1 MRFFA
6 AVLGEGTTQQTDVRP
21 VYVLVASFLF
31 VVRRRHDMDMDEG
44 TGDNSPPSI
53 LIESSSDE
61 DSKDNE
67 DDPKN
72 AKIRIDM
79 SSIPCVSLSDAE
91 DNELQDLG
99 VTAYDQSCY
108 EENVMKQIDSALD
121 RGKEGSHS
129 GSSQSC
135 SQQNGVTHALAN
147 EQFNGPSTSDSLAR
161 QRDAQKRFKDFSPI
175 KRKAAEA
182 LSDESSGDEDDWKP
196 KKGDFD
202 SGEDEYDEINSE
214 EESDG
219 QEKVKK
225 STKQSKRKKIR
236 TFDGEDEE
244 DKSIK
249 KARKIKDDGCER
261 YYLKRMKLYNPS
273 ANQEFHELEGG
284 LKVPMEIWDKLFPYQ
299 QTGVKWLWEL
309 HQACVGG
316 IVGDEMGLGKTIQ
329 VIAFLAGLKSSKI
342 EMFRETY
349 KSLGPTVIVCPATVM
364 HQWVQELHTWF
375 PPLRVA
381 ILHATGSFTGNKSTL
396 IRNINKS
403 NGILITTYSGVTD
416 YQDMLYSYEW
426 HYVILDEGHK
436 IRNPDAQT
444 TIACKRFRSPHRIIL
459 SGSPIQNNLKELWS
473 LFDFVYPGKLGTLP
487 IFMEQFSIPITQGGY
502 ANASD
507 IQVKIAFKCATVLKN
522 TIKPYLLR
530 RMKEDVN
537 STINLPK
544 KNEQVLFC
552 KLTDEQTSLYQTYLD
567 SAAVKDIFRGSPQL
581 FVALIN
587 LRKICNH
594 PSLFGGFKG
603 LKKNG
608 NVEEPI
614 ITDDEDYGY
623 YRRSGKMQVV
633 DALLRLWF
641 KQGHKIL
648 LFTQGT
654 QMMTIIEK
662 YLRYKSYTYLTM
674 DGSTPIGS
682 RQSLIKQFN
691 EDKNIFVFLLTTR
704 VGGIGVNLVGAN
716 RVIIFDPDWNPS
728 TDLQARER
736 AWRIGQEQ
744 SVTIYRLLTA
754 GTIEEKIYH
763 RQVFKMYL
771 TNRVL
776 KDPKQRRFFKTND
789 LYELFTLG
797 SVDSKSQT
805 ESSAIFA
812 GTGSE
817 IQVKKT
823 EKKKKSKK
831 TKEKKSKEVVRTKQL
846 SNGEEPSITLD
857 PEKVQELRERAKM
870 LSQMLA
876 SKFASS
882 SSSSSAVTNSTQK
895 SSLPESHESC
905 STSRKKSKK
914 GLIFEGERIKY
925 LVKQDTPTESRVSE
939 KQDEYVLKKLF
950 SKSTSVVHSAIQHD
964 VIEGTK
970 DTDYVIIEKEAE
982 KVASDAIEALKKS
995 RTSCFAATSGIPN
1008 WTGVS
1013 GFMKKSSSGPGGSSS
1028 SSSSSLLQAMKQRS
1042 RLDRNPNS
1050 TPDAPSAEHEDLLRD
1065 LKSFLSFQ
1073 SKVPGQATTKEIL
1086 DKFGDRLPPS
1096 RSPVF
1101 KALLWKLADFYRNG
1115 EGIGVWKL
1123 KFDFL

>member
-1 MRFFA
+1 MDHSPD
-6 AVLGEGTTQQTDVRP
+6 TI
-21 VYVLVASFLF
+21 LVDSSCESEE
-31 VVRRRHDMDMDEG
+31 DEEE
-44 TGDNSPPSI
+44 
-53 LIESSSDE
+53 ES
-61 DSKDNE
+61 N
-67 DDPKN
+67 KN
-72 AKIRIDM
+72 GKIRIDM
-79 SSIPCVSLSDAE
+79 STIPCVSLSDEEE
-91 DNELQDLG
+91 DHELQDLG

-108 EENVMKQIDSALD
+108 EENVIKQIDSALD
-121 RGKEGSHS
+121 RNGKSRSDTENGLSEQS
-129 GSSQSC
+129 DVQQVFSSD
-135 SQQNGVTHALAN
+135 TFK
-147 EQFNGPSTSDSLAR
+147 EPSVSDSIQRA
-161 QRDAQKRFKDFSPI
+161 RDAEQRFKGNDFTRR
-175 KRKAAEA
+175 KRTRDSEDDSD
-182 LSDESSGDEDDWKP
+182 SDEDEWKP
-196 KKGDFD
+196 PK
-202 SGEDEYDEINSE
+202 EL
-214 EESDG
+214 ESDDF
-219 QEKVKK
+219 E
-225 STKQSKRKKIR
+225 
-236 TFDGEDEE
+236 EDEE
-244 DKSIK
+244 IMESDEEYETPENITKPKNKPQKKSK
-249 KARKIKDDGCER
+249 KCKESDDETAVKKHVKIKDDGNES
-261 YYLKRMKLYNPS
+261 YYLKRIRQYKNSLT
-273 ANQEFHELEGG
+273 ANEEEFHELDGG
-284 LKVPMEIWDKLFPYQ
+284 LKVPKDIWDRLFPYQ

-316 IVGDEMGLGKTIQ
+316 IIGDEMGLGKTIQ

-349 KSLGPTVIVCPATVM
+349 KSLGPTIIVCPATVM
-364 HQWVQELHTWF
+364 HQWVQELHSWF
-375 PPLRVA
+375 PPIRVA
-381 ILHATGSFTGNKSTL
+381 ILHSTGSFTGNKSTL
-396 IRNINKS
+396 IKNINKF

-416 YQDMLYSYEW
+416 YQDMLYNYEW

-502 ANASD
+502 ANATEV
-507 IQVKIAFKCATVLKN
+507 QVTIAFKCATVLKN

-552 KLTDEQTSLYQTYLD
+552 KLTDEQTALYQTYLD

-603 LKKNG
+603 MKKTHDG
-608 NVEEPI
+608 EIV
-614 ITDDEDYGY
+614 TDDTDYGY

-654 QMMTIIEK
+654 QMMVIIEK
-662 YLRYKSYTYLTM
+662 YLNYKNYKSLKM
-674 DGSTPIGS
+674 DGSTSIRARQPI
-682 RQSLIKQFN
+682 IKRFN
-691 EDKNIFVFLLTTR
+691 EDKSIFIFLLTTR
-704 VGGIGVNLVGAN
+704 VGGIGVNLIGAS
-716 RVIIFDPDWNPS
+716 RIIIYDPDWNPS

-736 AWRIGQEQ
+736 AWRIGQDQ
-744 SVTIYRLLTA
+744 PVTIYRLLTA

-797 SVDSKSQT
+797 GVDSKSQT

-812 GTGSE
+812 GTGSD
-817 IQVKKT
+817 VKPKGKSS
-823 EKKKKSKK
+823 KKKKSKR
-831 TKEKKSKEVVRTKQL
+831 KKLNGIIK
-846 SNGEEPSITLD
+846 SNPVNEEIPPIFLA
-857 PEKVQELRERAKM
+857 PEKVQELREKAKKI
-870 LSQMLA
+870 SQMLV
-876 SKFASS
+876 SKFSASS
-882 SSSSSAVTNSTQK
+882 SSSSSSSTVTSENPSPSCSRVIDEEKHDTFPKKK
-895 SSLPESHESC
+895 SSLK
-905 STSRKKSKK
+905 RKK
-914 GLIFEGERIKY
+914 GLVFEGERIKY
-925 LVKQDTPTESRVSE
+925 LVKQDTLSEAETCVSE

-970 DTDYVIIEKEAE
+970 DADYVIIEKEAE

-995 RTSCFAATSGIPN
+995 RSSCFAASAGIPN
-1008 WTGVS
+1008 WTGLS
-1013 GFMKKSSSGPGGSSS
+1013 GFMKKSSSASSKTA
-1028 SSSSSLLQAMKQRS
+1028 SSSSLLQAMKQRS
-1042 RLDRNPNS
+1042 RLDRKTNS
-1050 TPDAPSAEHEDLLRD
+1050 TPDTPSVEHDDLLRD

-1073 SKVPGQATTKEIL
+1073 SKVTGQATTQEIL
-1086 DKFGDRLPPS
+1086 DRFGERLPPS
-1096 RSPVF
+1096 HSPVF
-1101 KALLWKLADFYRNG
+1101 KALLWKLADFSRDA
-1115 EGIGVWKL
+1115 EGVGIWKL
-1123 KFDFL
+1123 KYDFL